1 MHLYALSELVYEQ
14 RLIDKVDSKLLEDSS
29 EVSLVNKFFLITLL
43 LQQAHCVD
51 QRAKNCLVLQQ
62 F

>member
-51 QRAKNCLVLQQ
+51 
-62 F
+62 